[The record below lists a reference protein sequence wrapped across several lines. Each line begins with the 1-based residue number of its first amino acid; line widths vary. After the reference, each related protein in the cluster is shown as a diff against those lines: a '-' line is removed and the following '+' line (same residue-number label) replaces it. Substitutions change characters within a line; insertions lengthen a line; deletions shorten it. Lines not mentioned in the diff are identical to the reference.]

1 MQGIDRAAREVQVTD
16 YPPVSYDALIVAVG
30 ARHAYFSRPEWED
43 HAPGLKP
50 LVDAVALRMRMLLAF
65 EEAERR
71 AATSIGTTPLTF
83 VIVGGGP
90 TGVEL
95 AEAMAE
101 IGRNAMLPDFPSLQ
115 RQAVRILLVEAGSRV
130 PSGFPPDW
138 SVNAQSALE
147 SMGVTVLLN
156 QRVHDVGPKGVSLD
170 GQFIE
175 TGHFIWAAGTRAS
188 PLLSSLNVPLDPA
201 GRVFVRPDLTVPDD
215 EWLFV
220 IGDAAAVQDGQGHIL
235 PGPAAGAMQEGR
247 YVAAVIAAR
256 TVSGKRAAF
265 RYVDRGTLATIGRAK
280 AVAQFGSMHV
290 SGLWAWLLRCTV
302 HICFLIG
309 FRHRFRLVSEWI

>member
-43 HAPGLKP
+43 HAPGLKT
-50 LVDAVALRMRMLLAF
+50 LVDAVALRVRMLLAF

-95 AEAMAE
+95 AGAMAE

-130 PSGFPPDW
+130 PSGFPPD
-138 SVNAQSALE
+138 
-147 SMGVTVLLN
+147 
-156 QRVHDVGPKGVSLD
+156 
-170 GQFIE
+170 
-175 TGHFIWAAGTRAS
+175 
-188 PLLSSLNVPLDPA
+188 
-201 GRVFVRPDLTVPDD
+201 
-215 EWLFV
+215 
-220 IGDAAAVQDGQGHIL
+220 
-235 PGPAAGAMQEGR
+235 
-247 YVAAVIAAR
+247 
-256 TVSGKRAAF
+256 
-265 RYVDRGTLATIGRAK
+265 
-280 AVAQFGSMHV
+280 
-290 SGLWAWLLRCTV
+290 
-302 HICFLIG
+302 
-309 FRHRFRLVSEWI
+309 